1 MKEEKRKC
9 LSCGFDFIPGRKNQL
24 YCKRVSFKKCLTC
37 GKRFHEYNACAEKSR
52 GREKKFC
59 SQICSQKYKRPR
71 KEYKKI
77 CAFCEEEFIAKNHN
91 GMYCHKPDLILPCH
105 EPECKEIRIIKN
117 PCKEGKD
124 KNSIVYCYKHIAS
137 QAATIQK
144 EKNKQK
150 NLELYGVEYFV
161 QSEEFKKKSKETN
174 LEKYGKEYTLQVEE
188 VREKGKITNLKKY
201 GVENAGGSKE
211 AQRKIKK
218 TFQERYGVDHYF
230 KTDEFKEQAKETN
243 LKKYGVENAGAS
255 EHSILKGKQTNLER
269 YGVENPA
276 QNEAVKE
283 KIKETNLKKYGVSS
297 YFLTEEFKKKNKK
310 NNLSKYGV
318 ENFKQK
324 NIQNYEDWINFED
337 FITKNSLKYNIL
349 QLMNYFNV
357 TYKSIKL
364 KAKVTHTERYILDFN
379 NYSLNELKWK
389 EKLDSIG
396 LIAYE
401 DYLPHNRTV
410 INPLEIDFFLPKFN
424 IGIEISPT
432 WTHHYNEDKD
442 FMRNTTKTYHYEKWK
457 LCKQNGIELITIFDW
472 TDEDKVIQFIKSKLN
487 KIQTVPARKTKA
499 SFVKGLTKEHK
510 EFLNKNHI
518 LGKIKN
524 TKTTEVVELHYD
536 NRLIGIGVFEIKD
549 KYTELR
555 RLVFDSNFRVQG
567 GASKIIKNYLKCYPE
582 LKEIITF
589 SDNDLGTGGVYKAVG
604 FEVLEE
610 NKGTLIWYNGKEK
623 KKIPNLSL
631 VKQGTDRLLKNFPN
645 YVPVGKGE
653 DLPSNKEII
662 QQYNFLPV
670 YDCGYT
676 KWIYKIKR

>member
-9 LSCGFDFIPGRKNQL
+9 LTCGLNFTPGRKNQL
-24 YCKRVSFKKCLTC
+24 YCKRVLFKKCLTC

-77 CAFCEEEFIAKNHN
+77 CAFCGEEFIAKNHN

-137 QAATIQK
+137 RAATIQK

-201 GVENAGGSKE
+201 GIENAGGSKE

-276 QNEAVKE
+276 QNA
-283 KIKETNLKKYGVSS
+283 KIKAKINQTRIETNHPNAVLHYQEWENLEKTLKSHGKQTFAYWLNYFSIS
-297 YFLTEEFKKKNKK
+297 YKTLRNKAVQE
-310 NNLSKYGV
+310 NLEHLFQDFYTYSQPELLFMKSLNDL
-318 ENFKQK
+318 NFM
-324 NIQNYEDWINFED
+324 EGED
-337 FITKNSLKYNIL
+337 FIT
-349 QLMNYFNV
+349 
-357 TYKSIKL
+357 
-364 KAKVTHTERYILDFN
+364 HTRRIIPPLELDF
-379 NYSLNELKWK
+379 YFPKYK
-389 EKLDSIG
+389 
-396 LIAYE
+396 IA
-401 DYLPHNRTV
+401 
-410 INPLEIDFFLPKFN
+410 F
-424 IGIEISPT
+424 EISPT
-432 WTHHYNEDKD
+432 WTHQYKKEIDSIGINETFYHYN
-442 FMRNTTKTYHYEKWK
+442 KWK
-457 LCKQNGIELITIFDW
+457 LCKEKGIELITVFDW
-472 TDEDKVIQFIKSKLN
+472 LDKNKIIEFLKSKSN
-487 KIQTVPARKTKA
+487 HIIPIQARKTNV
-499 SFVKGLTKEHK
+499 FLTKGLTKQHK
-510 EFLNKNHI
+510 EFLNRNHI
-518 LGKIKN
+518 LGYINN
-524 TKTTEVVELHYD
+524 TKTTEVVELHYKEK
-536 NRLIGIGVFEIKD
+536 LVGIGVFEQKNR
-549 KYTELR
+549 YTELR
-555 RLVFDSNFRVQG
+555 RLVFDSKYRIQG
-567 GASKIIKNYLKCYPE
+567 GASKIIKNYIKLHSE
-582 LKEIITF
+582 LSEIITF
-589 SDNDLGTGGVYKAVG
+589 SDNDLGTGNVYKVLG
-604 FEVLEE
+604 FEVIEE
-610 NKGTLIWYNGKEK
+610 NKGSIVWSNPRHNKYIK
-623 KKIPNLSL
+623 NLSL
-631 VKQGTDRLLKNFPN
+631 VKQGADRLLKNFPN
-645 YVPVGKGE
+645 YKPVGMG
-653 DLPSNKEII
+653 DNLPSNQEIV
-662 QQYNFLPV
+662 QQYGFLPV